1 MTWKRNIGGKISRI
15 AFSRVLLKYNND
27 ANETLDSKRKHRKTF
42 PGFKYEKRFSLR
54 TQSYRNVNCTTIAR
68 QYSQRKEKTGEGDK
82 KKLARKPKVSFREMK
97 IILNFRGTVCWSYFW
112 CRITTHHSVVAPTAE
127 IYFAYFFQIRLF
139 LFGITRVTKRSI
151 FIHSLIMISTL
162 LNFVINISILFDAQR
177 FPVSFFSLFFFLNFV
192 V

>member
-1 MTWKRNIGGKISRI
+1 MVKYHGSLSLEFYLNIITTQTKRWI
-15 AFSRVLLKYNND
+15 V
-27 ANETLDSKRKHRKTF
+27 NESTEKR
-42 PGFKYEKRFSLR
+42 FKYEKRFSLR

-68 QYSQRKEKTGEGDK
+68 QYSQRKEKTREGDK

-151 FIHSLIMISTL
+151 FIHSLTMISTL

-177 FPVSFFSLFFFLNFV
+177 FSVSFFFLFFFFLNFV